1 MKAIRFH
8 AYGGPGVLRYEETE
22 RPEPAAGEVLIK
34 VSATSFN
41 PADAGIRA
49 GYLQQVFPI
58 SLPHIPGLDVAGRV
72 AALGEGVTRWK
83 VGDAVFGFLS
93 MVRDGAAAEYV
104 ATPADVLAPAPTS
117 IPLQEAAALP
127 AAALTAWQALSEH
140 AELQPGARI
149 LINGAGGGV
158 GGYAVQLAKRAGAHV
173 IATASPRSAEAVR
186 AHGAD
191 EIIDYT
197 ATTPAE
203 AISEPVDVVLSLVAG
218 PGSDTEALTALI
230 RDAGVIVTTA
240 TPATG
245 DPDRAVRAVA
255 MQLRTDAEQLTELAK
270 LVDAGELAV
279 EISATRPLSETAAV
293 HELSAGGGIHGKVLL
308 VPSSSAQ

>member
-8 AYGGPGVLRYEETE
+8 AYGDPGVLRYEEAD
-22 RPEPAAGEVLIK
+22 RPEPAAGEVLIE
-34 VSATSFN
+34 VAATSFN

-93 MVRDGAAAEYV
+93 MVRDGAAAEFV
-104 ATPADVLAPAPTS
+104 ATPADALAAAPTS
-117 IPLQEAAALP
+117 IPLQDAAALP
-127 AAALTAWQALSEH
+127 AAALTAWQALFEQ
-140 AELQPGARI
+140 AQIQPGARI

-173 IATASPRSAEAVR
+173 IAPASPRSAEAVR

-197 ATTPAE
+197 ATTLAE

-218 PGSDTEALTALI
+218 PESDIEALTGLI
-230 RDAGVIVTTA
+230 RDGGVIVTTA

-245 DPDRAVRAVA
+245 DPARAVRTVA
-255 MQLRTDAEQLTELAK
+255 MQMRGDAEQLAELAK

-279 EISATRPLSETAAV
+279 EISATRPLSEAAAV

-308 VPSSSAQ
+308 VP